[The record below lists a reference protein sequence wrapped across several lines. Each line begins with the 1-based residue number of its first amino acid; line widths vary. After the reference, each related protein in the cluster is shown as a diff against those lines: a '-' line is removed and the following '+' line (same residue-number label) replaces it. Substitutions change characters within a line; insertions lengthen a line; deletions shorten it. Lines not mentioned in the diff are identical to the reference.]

1 MSLLIILLVCTV
13 LATPAQAAPLQEEVQ
28 PAPAQDTL
36 QLAAGTYMGE
46 LPDGQGKMYH
56 KERGLFVGTFHRT
69 VAAGRGMNI
78 RADGSLY
85 IGNFVRGVYQGYGR
99 LFMSTGAVI
108 CGEFSGGKAN
118 GRDTLYYPD
127 GKVFIGIMQ
136 NNGPTKQG
144 KTYRS
149 ADAAQV
155 TKPVKPAP
163 ELTPDDEAFLK
174 SLGYGTFDTPPVFGT
189 GASFYQAYIYPHFQY
204 TEYMA
209 DKQAIVEYEF
219 TVGEDGKLRDI
230 HIISSTDEAFSKEL
244 VRVLKRCPKWTPAM
258 KDGKPVPYTFRNQ
271 GIRFTP
277 TY

>member
-1 MSLLIILLVCTV
+1 
-13 LATPAQAAPLQEEVQ
+13 
-28 PAPAQDTL
+28 
-36 QLAAGTYMGE
+36 
-46 LPDGQGKMYH
+46 
-56 KERGLFVGTFHRT
+56 
-69 VAAGRGMNI
+69 
-78 RADGSLY
+78 
-85 IGNFVRGVYQGYGR
+85 
-99 LFMSTGAVI
+99 
-108 CGEFSGGKAN
+108 
-118 GRDTLYYPD
+118 
-127 GKVFIGIMQ
+127 MQ

-174 SLGYGTFDTPPVFGT
+174 ALGYGTFDTPPVFGT

-230 HIISSTDEAFSKEL
+230 NIISSTDEAFSKEL

-271 GIRFTP
+271 GIRFTL

>member
-1 MSLLIILLVCTV
+1 MALSHPATDASRVAEAG
-13 LATPAQAAPLQEEVQ
+13 LAGPVT
-28 PAPAQDTL
+28 DTL
-36 QLAAGTYMGE
+36 KLEWGTYMGE

-78 RADGSLY
+78 RADGSIY

-174 SLGYGTFDTPPVFGT
+174 ALGYGTFDTPPVFGT

-230 HIISSTDEAFSKEL
+230 NIISSTDEAFSKEL

>member
-1 MSLLIILLVCTV
+1 MSLLVILLVCTV

-36 QLAAGTYMGE
+36 RLDWGTYMGE
-46 LPDGQGKMYH
+46 LPSGQGKLYH
-56 KERGLFVGTFHRT
+56 KERGLYVGTFDKVVPSGKGIH
-69 VAAGRGMNI
+69 I
-78 RADGSLY
+78 QADGSVY
-85 IGNFVRGVYQGYGR
+85 TGNFVRGAYRGYGR
-99 LFMSTGAVI
+99 LFMATGAVI
-108 CGEFSGGKAN
+108 GGEFSSGQAN

-230 HIISSTDEAFSKEL
+230 NIISSTDEAFSKEL

>member
-36 QLAAGTYMGE
+36 RLEWGTYMGE

-108 CGEFSGGKAN
+108 CGEFSGGQAN

-189 GASFYQAYIYPHFQY
+189 GASFYQAYVYPHFQY

-230 HIISSTDEAFSKEL
+230 NIVSSTDEAFSKEL
-244 VRVLKRCPKWTPAM
+244 VRVLKHCPKWTPAM